1 MGTHRKSTQVL
12 EIGAHMEKSF
22 LREDKNLIHSI
33 SSEWLYLDSSRDGKL
48 VTSWTLLGRRV
59 HLEELQQL
67 LSGIALA

>member
-1 MGTHRKSTQVL
+1 
-12 EIGAHMEKSF
+12 MEKSF